1 MNSQQPAGIRT
12 RAGLRRRIREY
23 LAGHGTRPAHPGH
36 RRLRMIAELL
46 RHPSGTARTAE
57 RPDGRAGGLPDLTR
71 AGLIAALQPRR
82 EDGVSP
88 HSTHTEVSHD
98 RSRLRQRRRAG
109 AVGDHP
115 FSPPDNQVSAG
126 PADID
131 AVVGR
136 ACFPVEQLLAIDV
149 GVPVVDGVHI

>member
-1 MNSQQPAGIRT
+1 
-12 RAGLRRRIREY
+12 
-23 LAGHGTRPAHPGH
+23 
-36 RRLRMIAELL
+36 MIAELL

-71 AGLIAALQPRR
+71 AGLIAALQLRR

-115 FSPPDNQVSAG
+115 FLPPNDQVSAG

-131 AVVGR
+131 AVV
-136 ACFPVEQLLAIDV
+136 IDV
-149 GVPVVDGVHI
+149 GVPVVYGVHI